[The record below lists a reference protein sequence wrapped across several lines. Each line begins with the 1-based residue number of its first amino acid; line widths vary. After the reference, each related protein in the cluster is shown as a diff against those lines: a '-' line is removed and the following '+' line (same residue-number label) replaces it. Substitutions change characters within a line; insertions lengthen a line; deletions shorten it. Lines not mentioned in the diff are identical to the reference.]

1 MEREIQKHIQDQ
13 ITLPVSIKAKKHIMK
28 NLLFTLT
35 LLFSLHSFGQDY
47 SHSSNPVSDVII
59 LTATDYQGVE
69 NAAIVPEGKYWTF
82 TQTSGGWYWGLPNLE
97 PFDNIDVYDV
107 NFGGSINIGQTALPA
122 GHKLFYFS
130 YDPVLSNKIIIYEH
144 NLISDSSMGYNDFEP
159 FKDRI
164 KLFPNPTTS
173 EVALNSDKD
182 YQIEVFDLLG
192 NKVMELT
199 GNTIDME
206 HLSRA
211 TYIVNALDLET
222 QESLSY
228 KIIKK

>member
-1 MEREIQKHIQDQ
+1 M
-13 ITLPVSIKAKKHIMK
+13 KKI
-28 NLLFTLT
+28 LFTLT
-35 LLFSLHSFGQDY
+35 LLFSLHSFGQ
-47 SHSSNPVSDVII
+47 SSSFSNPVSDAVIFMASNHTSASDAIIVPDDNYAIVIRLLDGGGIGEWVYSSPEYYNINGGYLNYLENGTLLPAGTMIWCTNWSNNAIDYHII
-59 LTATDYQGVE
+59 LTGHNYINDTSLSSTNVE
-69 NAAIVPEGKYWTF
+69 F
-82 TQTSGGWYWGLPNLE
+82 PN
-97 PFDNIDVYDV
+97 
-107 NFGGSINIGQTALPA
+107 T
-122 GHKLFYFS
+122 
-130 YDPVLSNKIIIYEH
+130 
-144 NLISDSSMGYNDFEP
+144 
-159 FKDRI
+159 I

-199 GNTIDME
+199 GNTINME
-206 HLSRA
+206 HLSSA

>member
-1 MEREIQKHIQDQ
+1 
-13 ITLPVSIKAKKHIMK
+13 MK
-28 NLLFTLT
+28 NLLFALI
-35 LLFSLHSFGQDY
+35 LLFSLHSFSQDY
-47 SHSSNPVSDVII
+47 THSSNPVSDVII
-59 LTATDYQGVE
+59 LTAIDYQGVE

-82 TQTSGGWYWGLPNLE
+82 TRTSGTYWYWGLPNLE
-97 PFDNIDVYDV
+97 HFGDDV
-107 NFGGSINIGQTALPA
+107 NSGGVINIGQTALPA

-130 YDPVLSNKIIIYEH
+130 YEPELSSKIIIYEH

-159 FKDRI
+159 FNDRI
-164 KLFPNPTTS
+164 KLFPNPTSS

-182 YQIEVFDLLG
+182 YQIEVYDLLG

-206 HLSRA
+206 HLSSA

>member
-1 MEREIQKHIQDQ
+1 M
-13 ITLPVSIKAKKHIMK
+13 KKI
-28 NLLFTLT
+28 LFTLT
-35 LLFSLHSFGQDY
+35 LLFSLHSFGQD
-47 SHSSNPVSDVII
+47 STSSNPVSDVII
-59 LTATDYQGVE
+59 LTGIDYEGVE

-82 TQTSGGWYWGLPNLE
+82 TQQTYSAWYWGLPNLE
-97 PFDNIDVYDV
+97 TNGDDI
-107 NFGGSINIGQTALPA
+107 NFGGNISIGQTALPA
-122 GHKLFYFS
+122 GHKLFY
-130 YDPVLSNKIIIYEH
+130 YVNNNNALEGKIIIYEH
-144 NLISDSSMGYNDFEP
+144 NLISDSSMGYNDIEP
-159 FKDRI
+159 FRDRI

-182 YQIEVFDLLG
+182 YQIEVYDLLG

-199 GNTIDME
+199 GNTIDMK
-206 HLSRA
+206 HLSSA

>member
-1 MEREIQKHIQDQ
+1 M
-13 ITLPVSIKAKKHIMK
+13 KKI
-28 NLLFTLT
+28 LFTLT
-35 LLFSLHSFGQDY
+35 LLFSLHSFGQ
-47 SHSSNPVSDVII
+47 SEIPSFSNPVAEVIF
-59 LTATDYQGVE
+59 LYSADYVGEE
-69 NAAIVPEGKYWTF
+69 NAFVIPDDQFMVM
-82 TQTSGGWYWGLPNLE
+82 TSFNGGWRYYVPGTTPVTIN
-97 PFDNIDVYDV
+97 NTIRVYPSGAYVYITSSASDR
-107 NFGGSINIGQTALPA
+107 
-122 GHKLFYFS
+122 Y
-130 YDPVLSNKIIIYEH
+130 LSATLH
-144 NLISDSSMGYNDFEP
+144 NYNSDSSLSSTNVEFP
-159 FKDRI
+159 NKI

-199 GNTIDME
+199 GNTINME
-206 HLSRA
+206 NLSSA

>member
-1 MEREIQKHIQDQ
+1 M
-13 ITLPVSIKAKKHIMK
+13 KKI
-28 NLLFTLT
+28 LFTLT
-35 LLFSLHSFGQDY
+35 LLFSLHSFGQGY
-47 SHSSNPVSDVII
+47 THSSNPVSDVII
-59 LTATDYQGVE
+59 LTAIDYQGVE

-82 TQTSGGWYWGLPNLE
+82 TYTSYNWKWGLPNLE
-97 PFDNIDVYDV
+97 TIDDDINFGGNIDV
-107 NFGGSINIGQTALPA
+107 NATALPA

-130 YDPVLSNKIIIYEH
+130 NSPVIEHKIIIYEH

-159 FKDRI
+159 NRDRI

-182 YQIEVFDLLG
+182 YQIEVYDLLG

-206 HLSRA
+206 HLSSA